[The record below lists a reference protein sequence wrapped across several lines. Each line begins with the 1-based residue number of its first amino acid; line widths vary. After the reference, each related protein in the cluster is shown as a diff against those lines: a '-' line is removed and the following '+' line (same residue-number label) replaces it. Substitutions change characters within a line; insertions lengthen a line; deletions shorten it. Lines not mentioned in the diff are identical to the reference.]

1 MSNSLTGHVV
11 NVAPH
16 RLEAVVLTAVVA
28 HSRRLHARGWSPR
41 VPAKQ
46 ALISARRLQA
56 QLSAL
61 LHAHAADHAGRSGRK
76 PRLLRKGRHLGSVDL
91 PPKQER
97 HTQCDMHMHASCV
110 PCLRL
115 PVLPMHARAQ
125 VVMLARACSRRKDT
139 L

>member
-11 NVAPH
+11 NVVAH

-28 HSRRLHARGWSPR
+28 HSRRLHARGWLPL
-41 VPAKQ
+41 VPAEQ
-46 ALISARRLQA
+46 ALINARRLRA

-91 PPKQER
+91 PPKQRTPHAMR
-97 HTQCDMHMHASCV
+97 HA
-110 PCLRL
+110 
-115 PVLPMHARAQ
+115 HARFLCSLSLPAC
-125 VVMLARACSRRKDT
+125 VTYARARTGGHAGARVLT
-139 L
+139 